1 MRSLYLKSYENK
13 NASEADDLFGIFCLK
28 MQNDG
33 NLVQYPVDTA
43 NSAPYAYYATDLH
56 NSSNRL
62 RNITRGG
69 YVEKGPPSIC

>member
-1 MRSLYLKSYENK
+1 
-13 NASEADDLFGIFCLK
+13 
-28 MQNDG
+28 MQNDV

-43 NSAPYAYYATDLH
+43 NSAPYAYYATYLH

-62 RNITRGG
+62 RNLTRGG